1 MNSKINTCGLVSR
14 SAGRPTEIEDITTI
28 SLNRLSGWTSTG
40 EVYNDYLPSYFYII
54 NAHWRE
60 TRTQTFSLTFMT
72 DEKSPIDGS
81 AWSINRLAH
90 VLGFMSVC
98 ILQRYFSD
106 RTEALCFIRNE
117 EDDEGKSHYEKSVRP
132 AMKYRCYLLS
142 VRLSL
147 LCREQEIHFGVC
159 FVIIIKYLMYD
170 LFCSRGTNTWI
181 CCLITLNSSSQKQK
195 NKNTISLLVVC
206 KKIKQN
212 HQ

>member
-28 SLNRLSGWTSTG
+28 SLNHLSGWTSTG

-98 ILQRYFSD
+98 ILQRYWS
-106 RTEALCFIRNE
+106 ALFYTQWRGWWRQVALREVCPPR
-117 EDDEGKSHYEKSVRP
+117 DEIQ
-132 AMKYRCYLLS
+132 MLS
-142 VRLSL
+142 VISQAQFTL
-147 LCREQEIHFGVC
+147 QGTGNTFWG
-159 FVIIIKYLMYD
+159 
-170 LFCSRGTNTWI
+170 LFCYYY
-181 CCLITLNSSSQKQK
+181 
-195 NKNTISLLVVC
+195 
-206 KKIKQN
+206 
-212 HQ
+212 